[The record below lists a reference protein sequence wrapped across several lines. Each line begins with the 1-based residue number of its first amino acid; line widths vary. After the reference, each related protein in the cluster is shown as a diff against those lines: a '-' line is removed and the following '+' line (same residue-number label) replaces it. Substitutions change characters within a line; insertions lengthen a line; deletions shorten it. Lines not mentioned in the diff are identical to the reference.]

1 MRKSAASGEVIDVA
15 TVIYIPERKQHL
27 SAMRAVMAYC
37 QREDKVWDDQSDRS
51 LVSGIHCDGFNAV
64 TEFEA
69 TKAAYH
75 KLDGMNFY
83 QYVQSFSPK
92 EPITP
97 AQAHEIAKE
106 FAERAW
112 PGHEVLVTTHCDAA
126 HVHSHFVINSVSYE
140 NGKKLRQNPN
150 TLKRL
155 RQLSD
160 EICQSHGLS
169 VLKPYQKGGQ
179 KISSREYR
187 IAEKGGSWKFHLMHH
202 IGKAMEQSASREGF
216 IALMQK
222 KGYQVLWTEERK
234 HITFTCPNGM
244 KCRGSRLH
252 HEKYAKENFEN
263 EFAIRQQLA
272 ADRIGPADTAER
284 RSGRD
289 HSEDTLS
296 AHRLGNPRRHPAAGA
311 GVTDTGGTVSAKALS
326 ADRSATN
333 PNGSG
338 TVRLSTGESQRPDG
352 AIHPDFPPTGWER
365 ERTAFLRH
373 LENALGQSRDYGGYR
388 SQAGTEEQETVRYYG
403 SGFDGCIGAGLRG
416 LAAIGQIMDDGE
428 DPDERRRR
436 IEAEQNG
443 SDIGTALGLAI
454 GTVMAVTMEGQEI
467 LEEQEFNEYYVEEE
481 TWQQTM

>member
-1 MRKSAASGEVIDVA
+1 MRKSAASGEVIDMA

-27 SAMRAVMAYC
+27 SAMRGVMAYC
-37 QREDKVWDDQSDRS
+37 QREDKVWDDQSGQS

-69 TKAAYH
+69 TKAAHH

-97 AQAHEIAKE
+97 VRAHEIAKE

-140 NGKKLRQNPN
+140 NGKKLRQDPG

-160 EICQSHGLS
+160 EICQAHGLS
-169 VLKPYQKGGQ
+169 VLKPYRSGGQ
-179 KISSREYR
+179 NLSAREYR
-187 IAEKGGSWKFHLMHH
+187 TAKKGESWKFRLMYH
-202 IGKAMEQSASREGF
+202 IGKAMEQSLSREDF
-216 IALMQK
+216 IILMK
-222 KGYQVLWTEERK
+222 RKGYGVNWTEERK

-272 ADRIGPADTAER
+272 ADSTGTADTAEC
-284 RSGRD
+284 RSTGD
-289 HSEDTLS
+289 HSGNTVPT
-296 AHRLGNPRRHPAAGA
+296 HRLGDPGRDPEARAAVAGA
-311 GVTDTGGTVSAKALS
+311 CNGVSTGTVPDAQSAADQKRAGANDSTVCPS
-326 ADRSATN
+326 AE
-333 PNGSG
+333 G
-338 TVRLSTGESQRPDG
+338 SQRTDDELHTS
-352 AIHPDFPPTGWER
+352 IPPTGWER
-365 ERTAFLRH
+365 ERTAFLRY
-373 LENALGQSRDYGGYR
+373 LEDALGEPQGDGGNRRRTESQS
-388 SQAGTEEQETVRYYG
+388 QKTVRHYG
-403 SGFDGCIGAGLRG
+403 SGLTGGIGAGLRG
-416 LAAIGQIMDDGE
+416 LAVASQIIDDAE
-428 DPDERRRR
+428 DPEERRKR

-443 SDIGTALGLAI
+443 SDLGAALGLTI
-454 GTVMAVTMEGQEI
+454 GAVMALTD
-467 LEEQEFNEYYVEEE
+467 EQEEANEYYVEEE

>member
-1 MRKSAASGEVIDVA
+1 MKKYAASVGVSDMA
-15 TVIYIPERKQHL
+15 TVIYIPEHKQHL

-37 QREDKVWDDQSDRS
+37 QREDKVWDEQSGRS

-97 AQAHEIAKE
+97 AHAHEIAKE
-106 FAERAW
+106 FAEKAW

-126 HVHSHFVINSVSYE
+126 HVHSHFIINSVSFE
-140 NGKKLRQNPN
+140 NGKKLRQDPG
-150 TLKRL
+150 TLKKL

-160 EICQSHGLS
+160 EICQAHGLS

-179 KISSREYR
+179 KISAREYR
-187 IAEKGGSWKFHLMHH
+187 TAKKGESWKFRLMYH
-202 IGKAMEQSASREGF
+202 IGKAMEQSLSREDF
-216 IALMQK
+216 IILMK
-222 KGYQVLWTEERK
+222 RKGYEVNWTEERK

-252 HEKYAKENFEN
+252 HEKYAKESFEN

-272 ADRIGPADTAER
+272 ADSTGTADTAER
-284 RSGRD
+284 RITGD
-289 HSEDTLS
+289 HSGDTVPT
-296 AHRLGNPRRHPAAGA
+296 HRLGNPGRHPEARAATAGA
-311 GVTDTGGTVSAKALS
+311 CNRVPTGTVPDAQSAANQKRTGANDS
-326 ADRSATN
+326 
-333 PNGSG
+333 
-338 TVRLSTGESQRPDG
+338 TVRPTAEGSQRTDDELHTS
-352 AIHPDFPPTGWER
+352 IPPTGWER
-365 ERTAFLRH
+365 ERTAFLRR
-373 LENALGQSRDYGGYR
+373 LEDALGESQGDGGNRRRTEPQS
-388 SQAGTEEQETVRYYG
+388 QKTVRHYG
-403 SGFDGCIGAGLRG
+403 SGLTGGIGAGLRG
-416 LAAIGQIMDDGE
+416 LAVASQIIDDEE
-428 DPDERRRR
+428 DPEERRKR

-443 SDIGTALGLAI
+443 SDLGAALGITI
-454 GTVMAVTMEGQEI
+454 GAVMALT
-467 LEEQEFNEYYVEEE
+467 EEQEEVNEYYVEEE

>member
-1 MRKSAASGEVIDVA
+1 MA
-15 TVIYIPERKQHL
+15 TVIYIPEHKQHL

-37 QREDKVWDDQSDRS
+37 QREDKVRDERSGQS

-97 AQAHEIAKE
+97 VQAHEIAKE
-106 FAERAW
+106 FAEKAW

-140 NGKKLRQNPN
+140 NGKKLRQDPS
-150 TLKRL
+150 TLKKL

-160 EICQSHGLS
+160 EICQAHGLS
-169 VLKPYQKGGQ
+169 VLKPYQSGGQ
-179 KISSREYR
+179 NLSSREYR
-187 IAEKGGSWKFHLMHH
+187 TAKKGESWKFRLMYH
-202 IGKAMEQSASREGF
+202 IGKAMEQSLSREDF
-216 IALMQK
+216 IILMK
-222 KGYQVLWTEERK
+222 RKGYEVNWTEGRK

-252 HEKYAKENFEN
+252 HEKYEKEKFEN
-263 EFAIRQQLA
+263 EFAIRQQLTA
-272 ADRIGPADTAER
+272 HRTGTADTAER
-284 RSGRD
+284 RSTGD
-289 HSEDTLS
+289 HSGDTLS
-296 AHRLGNPRRHPAAGA
+296 THRLGDPGQDPEARAAVAGA
-311 GVTDTGGTVSAKALS
+311 CNGVSTGTVPDAQSAADQKRAGVNDRTVRPSAEGSQRTDDAIHTDLPQTGG
-326 ADRSATN
+326 
-333 PNGSG
+333 
-338 TVRLSTGESQRPDG
+338 
-352 AIHPDFPPTGWER
+352 ER

-373 LENALGQSRDYGGYR
+373 LEDALGQSASHGVHSNR
-388 SQAGTEEQETVRYYG
+388 TETQSAKTVRHYG
-403 SGFDGCIGAGLRG
+403 SGFGSGLGAGLRG
-416 LAAIGQIMDDGE
+416 LAVASQIIDDEE
-428 DPDERRRR
+428 DPEERRKR

-443 SDIGTALGLAI
+443 SDLGAALGLAI
-454 GTVMAVTMEGQEI
+454 GAVMALT
-467 LEEQEFNEYYVEEE
+467 EEQEEVNEYYVEEE

>member
-1 MRKSAASGEVIDVA
+1 MRKSAESGEVIKLA

-37 QREDKVWDDQSDRS
+37 TREDKVWDDQSGRS

-97 AQAHEIAKE
+97 TQAHEIAKE
-106 FAERAW
+106 FAEKAW

-140 NGKKLRQNPN
+140 NGKKLRQDPS
-150 TLKRL
+150 TLKKL

-160 EICQSHGLS
+160 EICQAQGLS
-169 VLKPYQKGGQ
+169 VLKPYQSGGQ
-179 KISSREYR
+179 NLSSREYR
-187 IAEKGGSWKFHLMHH
+187 TAKKGESWKFRLMYH
-202 IGKAMEQSASREGF
+202 IGKAMEQSLSREDF
-216 IALMQK
+216 IILMK
-222 KGYQVLWTEERK
+222 RKGYEVNWADERK

-252 HEKYAKENFEN
+252 HAKYAKESFEN
-263 EFAIRQQLA
+263 EFAIRQQLT
-272 ADRIGPADTAER
+272 ADRTGTADAAECR
-284 RSGRD
+284 VAGD
-289 HSEDTLS
+289 HSGDTVP
-296 AHRLGNPRRHPAAGA
+296 AYCLGNPGQYPEAGTVTVGEGSGVPAGA
-311 GVTDTGGTVSAKALS
+311 VPDAQSAAHQKRAGANDS
-326 ADRSATN
+326 
-333 PNGSG
+333 
-338 TVRLSTGESQRPDG
+338 TVRPSAEGSQRTDDELHTS
-352 AIHPDFPPTGWER
+352 IPPTGWER
-365 ERTAFLRH
+365 ERTAFLRY
-373 LENALGQSRDYGGYR
+373 LENALGQSQNYGGYR
-388 SQAGTEEQETVRYYG
+388 SQAGTQEQKTVRHYG
-403 SGFDGCIGAGLRG
+403 SSFGGSIGAGLRG
-416 LAAIGQIMDDGE
+416 LAMASQIIDDEE
-428 DPDERRRR
+428 DPEERRKR

-443 SDIGTALGLAI
+443 SDLGAALGLAI
-454 GTVMAVTMEGQEI
+454 GAVMALT
-467 LEEQEFNEYYVEEE
+467 EEQEEVNEYYVEEE

>member
-1 MRKSAASGEVIDVA
+1 MRKSVASGEVISLA

-27 SAMRAVMAYC
+27 SAMRGVMAYC
-37 QREDKVWDDQSDRS
+37 MREDKVWDEQSGRS
-51 LVSGIHCDGFNAV
+51 LVSGIHCDGFNSV

-69 TKAAYH
+69 TKAAYS

-83 QYVQSFSPK
+83 QYVQSFSPR

-106 FAERAW
+106 FAEKAW

-126 HVHSHFVINSVSYE
+126 HVHSHFVINSVSFE
-140 NGKKLRQNPN
+140 NGKKLRQDPS
-150 TLKRL
+150 TLKKL

-179 KISSREYR
+179 KISAREYR
-187 IAEKGGSWKFHLMHH
+187 TAKKGESWKFRLMYH

-222 KGYQVLWTEERK
+222 KGYQVLWTDERK

-263 EFAIRQQLA
+263 EFAIRQRLA
-272 ADRIGPADTAER
+272 DDRIRSADAAKCG
-284 RSGRD
+284 SGRN
-289 HSEDTLS
+289 HTTDTLS
-296 AHRLGNPRRHPAAGA
+296 AHRLGDPRRHPAAGA
-311 GVTDTGGTVSAKALS
+311 GIAGTGGGVPAGAVSDDQPSSYQDGVGTSDGTA
-326 ADRSATN
+326 RSVAER
-333 PNGSG
+333 P
-338 TVRLSTGESQRPDG
+338 QRTDD
-352 AIHPDFPPTGWER
+352 AIHTDRPPTGWER

-373 LENALGQSRDYGGYR
+373 LENALGESHGYGGY
-388 SQAGTEEQETVRYYG
+388 SHPAGTQSTKAVRHYGVGIG
-403 SGFDGCIGAGLRG
+403 SGLGAGLRG
-416 LAAIGQIMDDGE
+416 LAAVGQLIDDEE
-428 DPDERRRR
+428 DPEERRKRM
-436 IEAEQNG
+436 EAEQNG
-443 SDIGTALGLAI
+443 SDLGTALGLAI
-454 GTVMAVTMEGQEI
+454 GAVMALT
-467 LEEQEFNEYYVEEE
+467 EEQEEVNEYYVEEE
-481 TWQQTM
+481 TWQQSL